1 MAIEIERKFL
11 IRNDTWKLATKTSID
26 IKQGYLSLEKNCTVR
41 VRCTNDQAFLTI
53 KGKTSGISRKEF
65 EYVIP
70 REEADEILNSMCVGY
85 IISKTRHI
93 IELSGHRWEIDE
105 FFGDNSGL
113 VLAEIE
119 LQAEEEAFNKPSW
132 LGKEVSK
139 DPKYFNANLIK
150 TPFLKW

>member
-26 IKQGYLSLEKNCTVR
+26 IKQGYLSLEENCTVR
-41 VRCTNDQAFLTI
+41 VRCTNNQAFLTI

-93 IELSGHRWEIDE
+93 IEFSGHRWEIDE

-132 LGKEVSK
+132 LGEEVST